1 MDISIIIIINQTI
14 GAFIIYILLSK
25 KLNVEKEQYIKL
37 VNNYQKLSSNFLD
50 SQKKSQ
56 SQNDIKSLEKKLS
69 GLLNSLD
76 SLHNNLSDYF
86 RFNDIYDEYLNFQHT
101 GKVPNN
107 PCGGGAANLTP
118 SSDDKLNSIK
128 KKRTTP
134 EP

>member
-56 SQNDIKSLEKKLS
+56 SQNDIKSLEKKVSNLS
-69 GLLNSLD
+69 NILD
-76 SLHNNLSDYF
+76 KLHNKLSDYF
-86 RFNDIYDEYLNFQHT
+86 RFNDIYEEYLNFQHT
-101 GKVPNN
+101 GKVPHN
-107 PCGGGAANLTP
+107 PSAGGTSNITP
-118 SSDDKLNSIK
+118 NSDDKLNSIK